1 MLIELVMVLTVFT
14 YGSNFILYMTLRTKE
29 KIQGIE
35 KLSIFFGVNMTVLLL
50 DGIFL
55 FIGKVLSDSGIT
67 VLE

>member
-1 MLIELVMVLTVFT
+1 MLIELVIVLTVFT

>member
-50 DGIFL
+50 VGIFL

>member
-1 MLIELVMVLTVFT
+1 VLIELVMVLTVFT

>member
-1 MLIELVMVLTVFT
+1 MVLTVFT

>member
-1 MLIELVMVLTVFT
+1 MIELVMVLTVFT

>member
-1 MLIELVMVLTVFT
+1 MIELVMVLTVFT

-50 DGIFL
+50 VGIFL